1 MAEEGHF
8 SLTGKLPISTLGG
21 MKGRGNPL
29 GASGAYQLVEAVQ
42 QLRGAAGEN
51 QLKKARRALVQ
62 SLGGPASTAITHVLE
77 R

>member
-1 MAEEGHF
+1 MN
-8 SLTGKLPISTLGG
+8 GKLPINTLGG

-29 GASGAYQLVEAVQ
+29 GASGAYQLVEAIQ
-42 QLRGAAGEN
+42 QLRGEAGGN

-77 R
+77 K